1 MNKNFTNENK
11 YYRLHSINV
20 LVNFTDEIKNAKI
33 MNISLNY
40 KNNLKLLFIVFE
52 LDFETILIQT
62 RNYDIILMNF
72 NHKMCIY

>member
-11 YYRLHSINV
+11 YYRWHSINV

-62 RNYDIILMNF
+62 RNYVMILF
-72 NHKMCIY
+72 